1 MITCPYCGRENAHE
15 AVTCQ
20 ECGTALEDCGTA
32 LELPGRLAQNIESTF
47 KVFMTALLITIG
59 ISVACII
66 VIIATRFYLLLFVLF
81 PGMPLWGT
89 IEARRIRRR
98 YFSVSSC
105 WPTGDLAITL
115 QCCRPVIVAFL
126 CVLWWPLG
134 FAAAVRPRLSPTAVT
149 RRRIAPANQ
158 LISCRPAPSPP

>member
-20 ECGTALEDCGTA
+20 ECGTALE
-32 LELPGRLAQNIESTF
+32 LPGGLAQNTESTF
-47 KVFMTALLITIG
+47 KVFMAALLITVG
-59 ISVACII
+59 IFVACII
-66 VIIATRFYLLLFVLF
+66 VTIATRFYLLLLVLF

-89 IEARRIRRR
+89 IEAGRIRRR
-98 YFSVSSC
+98 YFSVSSR

-134 FAAAVRPRLSPTAVT
+134 FAWYLTMCYQLLKHAPWKTDGVNT
-149 RRRIAPANQ
+149 APA
-158 LISCRPAPSPP
+158 